1 MRSVGVALALVAL
14 AGTARGG
21 TDLPDPTR
29 PEVAPAAAAEPEGR
43 ASRFA
48 LRAVL
53 IGSQRRVAV
62 INGSAV
68 DVGDSVD
75 GARVLAIEAGRVRI
89 GTAEG
94 ERWLEL
100 VNAVRAEPGKRK
112 P

>member
-1 MRSVGVALALVAL
+1 VRSVGLALALVAL
-14 AGTARGG
+14 SGAARAG
-21 TDLPDPTR
+21 TDLPDPTQ
-29 PEVAPAAAAEPEGR
+29 PEIGAAAAEPETR

-53 IGSQRRVAV
+53 IGPQRRVAV

-68 DVGDSVD
+68 GVGESVD

-100 VNAVRAEPGKRK
+100 VNGVRAEPAAERNR
-112 P
+112 